1 MVIWRSR
8 SPAPS
13 IECKSVHDVL
23 YLWEL
28 RMRRAGGCRIASC
41 ESGPA
46 WLKGVAMPRK
56 TTRLTIAFMAGLALM
71 SGSDLAGGHQPT
83 AYVTVRPLNTGQT
96 YVPSLR
102 LFRTPIAGRVQF
114 TTVYRVAIFPFADYS
129 HQQSFIRP
137 LEWGGNRTVIET
149 MTDRFIAHGIGVALQ
164 DDLEAIL
171 VADGIMRP
179 PQDPAGGTGV
189 SPSAHFAQRT
199 SISNTPEYELMWGMH
214 DQGMRDEI
222 QGIVQTQ
229 DYFRIGGLTFH
240 SSSEPLL
247 QGVTAGLSKEK
258 IIELGRLLDVDLIVR
273 GRILEFGLNPARPD
287 SSVVQLRVYAQD
299 AKSGELFWSNRGEF
313 EVTSRQGFFGSTSAD
328 HRALF
333 DGATREL
340 IDALMT
346 DFFGER

>member
-1 MVIWRSR
+1 MPNK
-8 SPAPS
+8 PAS
-13 IECKSVHDVL
+13 LI
-23 YLWEL
+23 
-28 RMRRAGGCRIASC
+28 
-41 ESGPA
+41 
-46 WLKGVAMPRK
+46 
-56 TTRLTIAFMAGLALM
+56 IAFIALLTLM
-71 SGSDLAGGHQPT
+71 SGRDLANGHQPT

-129 HQQSFIRP
+129 HQQSFTSP
-137 LEWGGNRTVIET
+137 LEWGGNRTIIET
-149 MTDRFIAHGIGVALQ
+149 MTDRFIAHGISVALQ
-164 DDLEAIL
+164 DDVEARL
-171 VADGIMRP
+171 VADGLMRP
-179 PQDPAGGTGV
+179 PQDPTGGIGA
-189 SPSAHFAQRT
+189 SPGENFAQRAY
-199 SISNTPEYELMWGMH
+199 ISNTPEYELMWGTH

-229 DYFRIGGLTFH
+229 DSFRMAGLTFH
-240 SSSEPLL
+240 TSSEPSL
-247 QGVTAGLSKEK
+247 QGVTGGLSKEK
-258 IIELGRLLDVDLIVR
+258 ISELGRLLDVDLIVR
-273 GRILEFGLNPARPD
+273 GRILEFGFNPARPT

-313 EVTSRQGFFGSTSAD
+313 EVTRSAD

-333 DGATREL
+333 DRATREL